1 MDIIMSDMKQ
11 LDARQELLVITMEEC
26 GELIQACSKALR
38 RGELFAYSDS
48 ETELKQEIADVQA
61 MINLMV
67 EWDVLSWTEI
77 EDGIEHK
84 RNKLKRW
91 SKLIEDAEWEK
102 TVKESP
108 TLVEENG
115 EIYAEDIEDEV
126 HDVEMPDPPKGQQQQ
141 KNFPTNSVTW
151 RQALGDDP
159 RPYVDEKGIGR
170 ITYTKEYTQDM
181 TGTGDY
187 INTVDTRP
195 MTEQEERQWNELY
208 RKQVEESQRNGK
220 ETI

>member
-1 MDIIMSDMKQ
+1 MSDMKQ

-77 EDGIEHK
+77 ENGVERK

-102 TVKESP
+102 IVKETP
-108 TLVEENG
+108 VLVEENG

-126 HDVEMPDPPKGQQQQ
+126 HDVDQPDPPKGQQQQ
-141 KNFPTNSVTW
+141 KNFPSNSVTW

-159 RPYVDEKGIGR
+159 YVDEKGYGR
-170 ITYTKEYTQDM
+170 ITYKKEYTQDM

>member
-1 MDIIMSDMKQ
+1 MSDMKQ

-77 EDGIEHK
+77 EDGIERK

-102 TVKESP
+102 TVKETP
-108 TLVEENG
+108 VLAEENG

-141 KNFPTNSVTW
+141 KNFPSNSVTW

>member
-1 MDIIMSDMKQ
+1 MSDMKQ

-77 EDGIEHK
+77 ENGVERK

-108 TLVEENG
+108 VLAEENG

-141 KNFPTNSVTW
+141 KNFPSNSVTW

-159 RPYVDEKGIGR
+159 RPYVDEKGYGR

-220 ETI
+220 ETL

>member
-1 MDIIMSDMKQ
+1 MSDMKQ

-77 EDGIEHK
+77 ENGVERK

-102 TVKESP
+102 TVKETP
-108 TLVEENG
+108 VLTEENG

-126 HDVEMPDPPKGQQQQ
+126 HDVDQPDPPKSQQQQ
-141 KNFPTNSVTW
+141 KNFPSNSVTW
-151 RQALGDDP
+151 RQSSG
-159 RPYVDEKGIGR
+159 VDERGYGN

-220 ETI
+220 ETL

>member
-1 MDIIMSDMKQ
+1 MSDMKQ
-11 LDARQELLVITMEEC
+11 LDVRQELLVITMEEC

-77 EDGIEHK
+77 EDGIERK

-102 TVKESP
+102 IVKETP
-108 TLVEENG
+108 VLVEENG

-141 KNFPTNSVTW
+141 KNFPSNSVTW

>member
-77 EDGIEHK
+77 ENGVERK

-91 SKLIEDAEWEK
+91 SKLIEDAD
-102 TVKESP
+102 P
-108 TLVEENG
+108 TLG
-115 EIYAEDIEDEV
+115 EVFAEDIEDEV
-126 HDVEMPDPPKGQQQQ
+126 HAIEQPDPPKSQQQQ
-141 KNFPTNSVTW
+141 KNFPSNSVTW

-159 RPYVDEKGIGR
+159 RPY
-170 ITYTKEYTQDM
+170 TKEYTQDM

-187 INTVDTRP
+187 LNMAPLTP
-195 MTEQEERQWNELY
+195 EEEKEWDRIYQ
-208 RKQVEESQRNGK
+208 KQK
-220 ETI
+220 ETL

>member
-1 MDIIMSDMKQ
+1 MSDMKQ

-38 RGELFAYSDS
+38 RGELFSYSDS

-77 EDGIEHK
+77 EDGIERK

-91 SKLIEDAEWEK
+91 SKLVEDAD
-102 TVKESP
+102 P
-108 TLVEENG
+108 TLG
-115 EIYAEDIEDEV
+115 EVYAEDIEDEV
-126 HDVEMPDPPKGQQQQ
+126 HANEQPDPPKGQQQQ
-141 KNFPTNSVTW
+141 KNFPSNSVTW

-159 RPYVDEKGIGR
+159 YVDEKGYGR
-170 ITYTKEYTQDM
+170 ITYKKEYTQDM

-220 ETI
+220 ETL

>member
-1 MDIIMSDMKQ
+1 MSDMKQ

-77 EDGIEHK
+77 ENGVERK

-108 TLVEENG
+108 VLTEENG

-126 HDVEMPDPPKGQQQQ
+126 HDVEMPDPPKSQQQQ
-141 KNFPTNSVTW
+141 KNFPSNSVTW

-159 RPYVDEKGIGR
+159 RPYVDEKGYGR

-195 MTEQEERQWNELY
+195 MTEQEERQWDELY
-208 RKQVEESQRNGK
+208 KKQVEESQRNGK
-220 ETI
+220 ETL

>member
-1 MDIIMSDMKQ
+1 MSDMKQ

-77 EDGIEHK
+77 ENGVERK

-102 TVKESP
+102 TVKETP
-108 TLVEENG
+108 VLAEENG

-126 HDVEMPDPPKGQQQQ
+126 HDVDLPDPPKGQQQQ
-141 KNFPTNSVTW
+141 KNFPSNSVTW

-159 RPYVDEKGIGR
+159 RPYVDEKGYGR

-220 ETI
+220 ETL

>member
-1 MDIIMSDMKQ
+1 MSDMKQ

-77 EDGIEHK
+77 ENGVERK

-102 TVKESP
+102 TVKETP
-108 TLVEENG
+108 VLTEENG

-141 KNFPTNSVTW
+141 KNFPSNSVTW

-159 RPYVDEKGIGR
+159 RPYVDEKGYGR

-208 RKQVEESQRNGK
+208 KKQVEESQRNGK
-220 ETI
+220 EIYTGD

>member
-1 MDIIMSDMKQ
+1 MSDMKQ

-77 EDGIEHK
+77 ENGVERK

-108 TLVEENG
+108 VLTEENG

-141 KNFPTNSVTW
+141 KNFPSNSVTW

-187 INTVDTRP
+187 VNMAPLTP
-195 MTEQEERQWNELY
+195 EEEKEWERIY

-220 ETI
+220 ETL